1 MVSLYGR
8 SFRGKR
14 VKDYVPDARWK
25 SFSVLSSLRINGK
38 TEAMVYEGG
47 LTGEL
52 FKGWLKENFVQTLRE
67 GDIVI
72 MDNMSSH
79 KVSGVK
85 DLIEAAG
92 AQVKYLPPYSP
103 DFNPVENMW
112 SKVKNELRKASST
125 KTEQLMKA
133 TDKALNKITQF
144 DAEGWFGHCGY
155 SS

>member
-1 MVSLYGR
+1 M
-8 SFRGKR
+8 
-14 VKDYVPDARWK
+14 
-25 SFSVLSSLRINGK
+25 
-38 TEAMVYEGG
+38 
-47 LTGEL
+47 
-52 FKGWLKENFVQTLRE
+52 QTLRK